1 MNNHLIRYTDI
12 ERPERIPEGKV
23 FKFLFDANLEMMR
36 VVCSEKKLF
45 ECMREAFSDTND
57 AAFYVQMHGFNVDS
71 KVYLINPFGY
81 FKPGLLFN
89 VLEYIET
96 HFGSLSLVSMSQACK
111 DYVSD
116 YLTPLR
122 KYVKSV
128 DMESFTVRNIS
139 DDTVNP
145 GLAEDGRL
153 RLRDY

>member
-1 MNNHLIRYTDI
+1 MNNHLVRYTDI
-12 ERPERIPEGKV
+12 ERPERIPDGKT

-36 VVCSEKKLF
+36 VVCNEKRLF

-71 KVYLINPFGY
+71 RVYLINPFGY
-81 FKPGLLFN
+81 FKPGLLFS

-96 HFGSLSLVSMSQACK
+96 HFGSLSCVSMSLMCR

-128 DMESFTVRNIS
+128 DRESFSVRNIS
-139 DDTVNP
+139 DDTINP